1 MSRTD
6 KDLPYW
12 VAEYYEPVH
21 HCAEFGRTYWDK
33 HRNKECDLHE
43 LTFPK
48 LREGGYWG
56 NRWTSTCYWV
66 PLRPVGKKHWYDYN
80 PGWWY
85 REVWLEPERARV
97 RDECHRAMQ
106 DYNAN
111 GDTESDVAD
120 YRKKHNGG
128 WYW

>member
-6 KDLPYW
+6 KDVPDWYS
-12 VAEYYEPVH
+12 AYYEP
-21 HCAEFGRTYWDK
+21 F
-33 HRNKECDLHE
+33 HRCRMGYGWYHSSKDCNLPE
-43 LTFPK
+43 LTWNAVRPNRPK
-48 LREGGYWG
+48 RKLLECEWH
-56 NRWTSTCYWV
+56 
-66 PLRPVGKKHWYDYN
+66 PARPADRKHWYNDN

-85 REVWLEPERARV
+85 RIVWLEPERTRV
-97 RDECHRAMQ
+97 RDQSRKALQ

-111 GDTESDVAD
+111 GDTDVDIAD